1 MNLPRSLFLLGY
13 AGLVPFIAGPLW
25 LTLAPGSAP
34 PWLDQ
39 AWLLYAALLAAFMA
53 GTFWGLALVV
63 AENPAGLFG
72 MLLSAVL
79 MLLAWGAALLPF
91 FTALLALAIVFLL
104 LALAELWRERVLDPM
119 SSYFRLRIALTVG
132 VLACIAW
139 RYQLG

>member
-13 AGLVPFIAGPLW
+13 AGLIPFIAGPLW
-25 LTLAPGSAP
+25 LTLAPDSAP

-39 AWLLYAALLAAFMA
+39 AWLLYAALIAAFMA

-63 AENPAGLFG
+63 AENPAGRLG